1 MQTKMKLYTF
11 FRSSASFRVRIAL
24 NHKGLKYE
32 HAGVSLPKGEH
43 LEAGYKSVNA
53 QGLVPALEDGGR
65 LLTQSLAIIEYLDEV
80 YPGPKL
86 LPMVPLN
93 RAYVRGFS
101 QIIACEIHPLNNLR
115 TRKYISKTYKLDEDG
130 VNAWYRH
137 WIAEG
142 FQMMEALL
150 VQERKNGKYCYRD
163 QVTMAD
169 CCLVP
174 QVFNA
179 ILYKCDLKP
188 YPTVMRIHE
197 ACMKLDAFV
206 LAQPSKQPDAT

>member
-1 MQTKMKLYTF
+1 MKLYTF

-32 HAGVSLPKGEH
+32 QAGVSLPKGEH
-43 LEAGYKSVNA
+43 LEAGYKSVNT

-86 LPMVPLN
+86 LPVAPLD
-93 RAYVRGFS
+93 RAYVRAFS

-115 TRKYISKTYKLDEDG
+115 TRKYIAKAYQLDEEG

-142 FQMMEALL
+142 FQMMEAFLA
-150 VQERKNGKYCYRD
+150 QNSKHGKYCYRD

-188 YPTVMRIHE
+188 YPTVTRIHD
-197 ACMKLDAFV
+197 ACMKLDTFV
-206 LAQPSKQPDAT
+206 LAQPSKQPDAA

>member
-1 MQTKMKLYTF
+1 MKLYTF

-24 NHKGLKYE
+24 NHKGLTYE

-43 LEAGYKSVNA
+43 LEAGYKSVNP

-65 LLTQSLAIIEYLDEV
+65 LVTQSLAIIEYLDEV
-80 YPGPKL
+80 HPGPKL
-86 LPMVPLN
+86 LPVAPLD
-93 RAYVRGFS
+93 RAYVRAFA

-115 TRKYISKTYKLDEDG
+115 TRKYIAKTYKQDEEG

-142 FQMMEALL
+142 FQMMEAFLA
-150 VQERKNGKYCYRD
+150 QEKKNGKYCYRE

-179 ILYKCDLKP
+179 ILYKCELKP

>member
-1 MQTKMKLYTF
+1 MKLYTF

-43 LEAGYKSVNA
+43 LEADYKSLNA
-53 QGLVPALEDGGR
+53 QGLVPALEDGGQ

-86 LPMVPLN
+86 LPADPLD
-93 RAYVRGFS
+93 RAYVRAFS

-115 TRKYISKTYKLDEDG
+115 VRKYIGKTYTLDEEG
-130 VNAWYRH
+130 VNTWYRH

-142 FQMMEALL
+142 FRMMEAFLA
-150 VQERKNGKYCYRD
+150 QERKHGKYCFRD
-163 QVTMAD
+163 QITMAD

-188 YPTVMRIHE
+188 YPAVTRIHE

-206 LAQPSKQPDAT
+206 QAQPSKQPDAS

>member
-1 MQTKMKLYTF
+1 MKLYTF

-24 NHKGLKYE
+24 NYKGLKYE

-53 QGLVPALEDGGR
+53 QGLVPALEEGGH

-80 YPGPKL
+80 HPGPKL
-86 LPMVPLN
+86 LPADPLE
-93 RAYVRGFS
+93 RAYVRAFA

-115 TRKYISKTYKLDEDG
+115 TRKYISKTYKLDEEG

-142 FQMMEALL
+142 FHMMEAFLA
-150 VQERKNGKYCYRD
+150 QERKHGKYCFRD
-163 QVTMAD
+163 QVTLAD

-179 ILYKCDLKP
+179 ILYNCDLKP
-188 YPTVMRIHE
+188 YPMVTRIHE

-206 LAQPSKQPDAT
+206 LAQPSKQPDAA

>member
-1 MQTKMKLYTF
+1 MKLYTF
-11 FRSSASFRVRIAL
+11 FRSSASFRVRIAM

-32 HAGVSLPKGEH
+32 PAIVNLPKGEH
-43 LEAGYKSVNA
+43 LETKYRSINS

-65 LLTQSLAIIEYLDEV
+65 ILSQSLAIIEYLDEV
-80 YPGPKL
+80 HSGPKL
-86 LPMVPLN
+86 LPSDPLE
-93 RAYVRGFS
+93 RAYVRAFS
-101 QIIACEIHPLNNLR
+101 QIIACEVHPLNNLR
-115 TRKYISKTYKLDEDG
+115 TLKYIRSAYKLDEEG
-130 VNAWYRH
+130 VNTWYRH

-142 FQMMEALL
+142 FWMMESFL
-150 VQERKNGKYCYRD
+150 VENKKHGKFCFRD

-179 ILYKCDLKP
+179 ERYHCDLKP

-197 ACMKLDAFV
+197 ACMGLDAFV
-206 LAQPSKQPDAT
+206 AAQPSKQPDAV

>member
-1 MQTKMKLYTF
+1 MKLYTF

-24 NHKGLKYE
+24 NHKGLTYE

-43 LEAGYKSVNA
+43 LEAGYKSVNP

-65 LLTQSLAIIEYLDEV
+65 LVTQSLAIIEYLDEV
-80 YPGPKL
+80 HPGPKL
-86 LPMVPLN
+86 LPVAPLD
-93 RAYVRGFS
+93 RAYVRAFA
-101 QIIACEIHPLNNLR
+101 QIITCEIHPLNNLR
-115 TRKYISKTYKLDEDG
+115 TRKYIAKTYKQDEEG

-142 FQMMEALL
+142 FQMMEAFLA
-150 VQERKNGKYCYRD
+150 QEKKNGKYCYRD
-163 QVTMAD
+163 QVTVAD

-179 ILYKCDLKP
+179 ILYKCELKP

-206 LAQPSKQPDAT
+206 LAQPSKQPDAA

>member
-1 MQTKMKLYTF
+1 MKLYTF

-43 LEAGYKSVNA
+43 LEAGYKSLNA

-65 LLTQSLAIIEYLDEV
+65 VLTQSLAIMEYLDEAH
-80 YPGPKL
+80 PGPKL
-86 LPMVPLN
+86 LPADPHD
-93 RAYVRGFS
+93 RAYVRAVS

-115 TRKYISKTYKLDEDG
+115 VRKYIGKTYKLDEEG
-130 VNAWYRH
+130 VNTWYRH

-142 FQMMEALL
+142 FQVMESFLA
-150 VQERKNGKYCYRD
+150 QERKHGKYCFRN

-179 ILYKCDLKP
+179 IAYKCDLKP
-188 YPTVMRIHE
+188 YPAVMRIHE
-197 ACMKLDAFV
+197 TCMKLDAFV
-206 LAQPSKQPDAT
+206 QAQPSKQPDAA

>member
-1 MQTKMKLYTF
+1 MKLYTF

-32 HAGVSLPKGEH
+32 HDDE
-43 LEAGYKSVNA
+43 
-53 QGLVPALEDGGR
+53 GG
-65 LLTQSLAIIEYLDEV
+65 
-80 YPGPKL
+80 
-86 LPMVPLN
+86 
-93 RAYVRGFS
+93 
-101 QIIACEIHPLNNLR
+101 IAW
-115 TRKYISKTYKLDEDG
+115 S
-130 VNAWYRH
+130 RH

-142 FQMMEALL
+142 FQMMEAFLE
-150 VQERKNGKYCYRD
+150 QERKHGKYCFRD

-188 YPTVMRIHE
+188 YPAVMRIHE
-197 ACMKLDAFV
+197 ACMKLDSFV
-206 LAQPSKQPDAT
+206 LAQPSKQTDAA

>member
-1 MQTKMKLYTF
+1 MKLYTF

-24 NHKGLKYE
+24 NHKGLTYE

-43 LEAGYKSVNA
+43 LEGGYKSVNA

-86 LPMVPLN
+86 LPVAPLD
-93 RAYVRGFS
+93 RAYVRAFS

-115 TRKYISKTYKLDEDG
+115 TRKYIAKTYKQDEEG

-150 VQERKNGKYCYRD
+150 AQEKKHGKYCYRD

-179 ILYKCDLKP
+179 ILDKCELKP

-197 ACMKLDAFV
+197 ACMKLDAFIA
-206 LAQPSKQPDAT
+206 AQPSKQPDAA

>member
-1 MQTKMKLYTF
+1 MKLYTF

-24 NHKGLKYE
+24 NAKGLKYE
-32 HAGVSLPKGEH
+32 PAGVSLPKGEH
-43 LEAGYKSVNA
+43 LQSGYKSVNP
-53 QGLVPALEDGGR
+53 QGLVPALEDSGR

-80 YPGPKL
+80 HPGPKL
-86 LPMVPLN
+86 LPADPLD
-93 RAYVRGFS
+93 RAYVRAFS

-115 TRKYISKTYKLDEDG
+115 TRKYLSKTYKLDEEG
-130 VNAWYRH
+130 VNSWYRH

-142 FQMMEALL
+142 FQMMEAYLAR
-150 VQERKNGKYCYRD
+150 ERKHGKHVFRD

-169 CCLVP
+169 CCVVP

-188 YPTVMRIHE
+188 YPAVMRIHE
-197 ACMKLDAFV
+197 ACMKLDAFIR
-206 LAQPSKQPDAT
+206 AQPSRQPDAS